1 VPFSACLSGFK
12 GAAITGLL
20 IRIEGQSHWVLR
32 EDDDSVIRCVL
43 RGKFKHDLRLKR
55 GKLLNTDVA
64 VVGDTVDFDLIDGGE
79 GVIHAVHTRKNFISR
94 KAPKIKGA
102 SARGERLEQ
111 VIASNID
118 RLFIVGSFGS
128 PPFNNRVV
136 DRFLV
141 IAESSDIQP
150 VLVFNKTDLVEI
162 PEELELWEEL
172 YTGLGYQVFKVSAT
186 QGFGIKELRAEV
198 MGKKSLFWGHSG
210 VGKSS
215 ILNALFPGLELATG
229 DVSLYSQRGK
239 HTTVIVNM
247 NRINSNTFLVDT
259 PGIREIAPFGI
270 KKEDLAHYFVD
281 LAGHLQ
287 GCKYKPC
294 THQHEPGCAVI
305 DAVENEEIS
314 VDRYES
320 YLRLLMNIEEDM
332 VY

>member
-1 VPFSACLSGFK
+1 MPFSACLSGFK

-186 QGFGIKELRAEV
+186 QGSGIKELRAEV

>member
-305 DAVENEEIS
+305 EAVENEEIS

>member
-1 VPFSACLSGFK
+1 M
-12 GAAITGLL
+12 
-20 IRIEGQSHWVLR
+20 
-32 EDDDSVIRCVL
+32 
-43 RGKFKHDLRLKR
+43 
-55 GKLLNTDVA
+55 LNTDIA
-64 VVGDTVDFDLIDGGE
+64 VVGDTVEFDLIDGGE

-118 RLFIVGSFGS
+118 RLFIVGSFGT
-128 PPFNNRVV
+128 PPFNNRVI
-136 DRFLV
+136 DRFIV

-150 VLVFNKTDLVEI
+150 VLVFNKIDLVEI

-172 YTGLGYQVFKVSAT
+172 YTRLGYLVFKVSAT
-186 QGFGIKELRAEV
+186 TGTGIDELRAEV
-198 MGKKSLFWGHSG
+198 MGKKSMFWGHSG

-215 ILNALFPGLELATG
+215 ILNALFPGLDLATG
-229 DVSLYSQRGK
+229 DVSLYSQKGK

-247 NRINSNTFLVDT
+247 NRIDSSTFLVDT

-281 LAGHLQ
+281 LADYLQ
-287 GCKYKPC
+287 DCKYKPC
-294 THQHEPGCAVI
+294 THHHEPGCAVI
-305 DAVENEEIS
+305 EAVENDEIS

-320 YLRLLMNIEEDM
+320 YLRLLDNIEEDM
-332 VY
+332 IY

>member
-1 VPFSACLSGFK
+1 MPFSACLSGFK

-305 DAVENEEIS
+305 EAVENEEIS